1 MPGEGSLAGWQWRE
15 PSAGREEEGGLGLVC
30 RSSPGERHGGK
41 MAGGG
46 SALPKQGLRAG
57 TLAVRRPRGGM
68 EPCLGEGG
76 FPLCHLS
83 GQPEARV
90 SCAGRG
96 AGACR
101 AGRSW
106 RLSPR
111 PPPQGHLCR
120 NAGPREISPTNPTV
134 PRGSVPGIVTS
145 APHVTGPP
153 PELRLSCS
161 SLPRGFS
168 LGTHRADPGETL
180 GEAQLQY
187 LGTQENVSL

>member
-1 MPGEGSLAGWQWRE
+1 M
-15 PSAGREEEGGLGLVC
+15 VC
-30 RSSPGERHGGK
+30 RSSPGERHGWK

-101 AGRSW
+101 AGRSR

-134 PRGSVPGIVTS
+134 PWGSVPGTVTS

-153 PELRLSCS
+153 SRAATFLLLPS
-161 SLPRGFS
+161 SWFLAGHS
-168 LGTHRADPGETL
+168 LGGPWRNPGRSSASIPGDS
-180 GEAQLQY
+180 GECQPMKGREEACL
-187 LGTQENVSL
+187 LAASSIWL